1 MKRTCV
7 TKVGLCVVAATVV
20 LAGCVIRM
28 GDNLKSEAKRTVELA
43 APVDEATTLN
53 VTTDVG
59 TIKLEPA
66 EANEVHVT
74 ADIKIKAKTD
84 EEATALLDEVRVT
97 AEPSGEMLI
106 VKAVRPSD
114 LGRNQLSV
122 NLTVKAPARLRL
134 VCRTNV
140 GDVQVDDFAGP
151 VEARTNVG
159 KILCTGLRDRADLHA
174 NVGDIRAVYAADAP
188 ATVEATAGT
197 DVGEIHFTGPKEISA
212 NLSASSNVGSIHT
225 SRPLTVTG
233 MVGKSANA
241 TLGDG
246 KGKIDLHTNV
256 GSIHIE

>member
-1 MKRTCV
+1 MGRTCV
-7 TKVGLCVVAATVV
+7 TKVGLCVVAAVA
-20 LAGCVIRM
+20 LGGCVIHL
-28 GDNLKSEAKRTVELA
+28 GDNLRSEARRTTELA
-43 APVDEATTLN
+43 APVGDATTLN
-53 VTTDVG
+53 MTTDVG

-74 ADIKIKAKTD
+74 ADIKVKAKTD
-84 EEATALLDEVRVT
+84 EEAAALLEKVRVT
-97 AEPSGEMLI
+97 TEPSHETLI

-114 LGRNQLSV
+114 LGRNQLTV

-134 VCRTNV
+134 ICRTNV
-140 GDVQVDDFAGP
+140 GDIQIDGFPGP
-151 VEARTNVG
+151 VEARANVG
-159 KILCTGLRDRADLHA
+159 KITCTGLCKRTDLHT

-188 ATVEATAGT
+188 AAMEFTAGA
-197 DVGEIHFTGPKEISA
+197 DVGDIHFAGPKEISA

-246 KGKIDLHTNV
+246 KGQIDLHTNV